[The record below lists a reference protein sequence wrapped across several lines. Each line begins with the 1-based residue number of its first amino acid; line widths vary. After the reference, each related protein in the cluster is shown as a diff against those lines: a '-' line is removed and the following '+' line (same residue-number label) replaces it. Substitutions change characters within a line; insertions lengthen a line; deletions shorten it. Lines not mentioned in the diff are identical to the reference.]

1 MHNIYKPIGS
11 RTELHKCF
19 QSYGLF
25 VCLRIRNRPD
35 IRLNP
40 DPAGYPASISG
51 SGSGS
56 GFKNFAGF
64 FAGYFIFKMY
74 FLNLE
79 MHIFRH
85 ILTRILEIKTFFP
98 RLWKTK
104 TIFSAN
110 NEQSSMKRGEKWFSE
125 KLRKNLYLE
134 NFRSDSRLILDTYL
148 LYRELPLPSS
158 CCKGEA
164 CLPRSH

>member
-1 MHNIYKPIGS
+1 MLSVSTTKTDYENW
-11 RTELHKCF
+11 
-19 QSYGLF
+19 
-25 VCLRIRNRPD
+25 IRNRPD

-74 FLNLE
+74 FKNLE

-85 ILTRILEIKTFFP
+85 ILTRIPKNQNFFHV
-98 RLWKTK
+98 
-104 TIFSAN
+104 
-110 NEQSSMKRGEKWFSE
+110 EKS
-125 KLRKNLYLE
+125 
-134 NFRSDSRLILDTYL
+134 
-148 LYRELPLPSS
+148 
-158 CCKGEA
+158 GV
-164 CLPRSH
+164 